1 MEYIK
6 ELVCGISEYISSK
19 IKNIVSYVKPNNNV
33 IEDPQNNNVIE
44 DTQNNNVIE
53 NTQNNNVEIS
63 NLSLLFEEV
72 AKINVKIAKTKN
84 IKQIIKYLKDEI
96 DYENKLSEFCYD
108 DPPTPQ
114 QKVDQ
119 IVKLTIYRD
128 LIKQLSTFL

>member
-1 MEYIK
+1 MDYIK

-19 IKNIVSYVKPNNNV
+19 IKNIVSYVKPNNVIDEPQNNL
-33 IEDPQNNNVIE
+33 IEDSQNNVIE
-44 DTQNNNVIE
+44 ETQND
-53 NTQNNNVEIS
+53 NVEIS

>member
-1 MEYIK
+1 MDYIK

-19 IKNIVSYVKPNNNV
+19 IKNIVSYVKPNHVIDEPQNNL
-33 IEDPQNNNVIE
+33 IEYSKNNNVIE
-44 DTQNNNVIE
+44 E
-53 NTQNNNVEIS
+53 TQNNNVEIS

-114 QKVDQ
+114 QRVDQ
-119 IVKLTIYRD
+119 IVKLTNYRD

>member
-1 MEYIK
+1 MDYIK

-19 IKNIVSYVKPNNNV
+19 IKNIVYYVN
-33 IEDPQNNNVIE
+33 PQNNVKDE
-44 DTQNNNVIE
+44 LQNNLTKKE
-53 NTQNNNVEIS
+53 FVEID
-63 NLSLLFEEV
+63 NLNYLFEQV
-72 AKINVKIAKTKN
+72 AKIDVKIAKTKN

-114 QKVDQ
+114 HKVDQ

-128 LIKQLSTFL
+128 LIKQFSIFL

>member
-19 IKNIVSYVKPNNNV
+19 IKNIVSYVKPNIVTDEPQNNV

-44 DTQNNNVIE
+44 E
-53 NTQNNNVEIS
+53 TQNNNVEIS

-114 QKVDQ
+114 QRVDQ